1 MSTPTTHNSQSDP
14 KIALV
19 TGALGGIGTAICK
32 ALIAGGYH
40 VIATYTPRADQTNR
54 GETWAKNE
62 NLDATKL
69 TFIETNLTD
78 HVNATQAICQAIETA
93 GRIDVLVNN
102 AGITRDTTF
111 KRMSFEQW
119 SDVINT
125 NLMSLFTVTQP
136 VFNKM
141 LEQKS
146 GRIVSISSIN
156 GLKGQFGQVNY
167 SATKAGIIGF
177 SKALAQEGAK
187 SGVTVNVVAPG
198 YTGTKMVMAVPAK
211 VLEGI
216 TAAIP
221 MNRLAMPEE
230 IAAAVMYL
238 VSDGAAYV
246 TGETLNVNG
255 GQYMH

>member
-1 MSTPTTHNSQSDP
+1 MTTTNHSTSTK

-19 TGALGGIGTAICK
+19 TGALGGIGTAICH
-32 ALIAGGYH
+32 ALSQAGYH
-40 VIATYTPRADQTNR
+40 IIATYTHKADSTVNR
-54 GETWAKNE
+54 GEAWLKEEGLNPR
-62 NLDATKL
+62 DF
-69 TFIETNLTD
+69 TFIQTNLND
-78 HVNATQAICQAIETA
+78 HDAASQAIHDAIETA
-93 GRIDVLVNN
+93 GHIDVLVNN

-111 KRMSFEQW
+111 KKMTYAQW
-119 SDVINT
+119 SEVIDT
-125 NLMSLFTVTQP
+125 NLKSLFTVTQP

-141 LEQKS
+141 LEQQS

-156 GLKGQFGQVNY
+156 GLKGQFGQTNY

-198 YTGTKMVMAVPAK
+198 YTGTKMVMSVPEK
-211 VLEGI
+211 VMDSI
-216 TAAIP
+216 KANIP
-221 MNRLAMPEE
+221 MGRIAQPEE

-238 VSDGAAYV
+238 VSDAAAYV
-246 TGETLNVNG
+246 TGETINVNG

>member
-1 MSTPTTHNSQSDP
+1 LNFLLQPTITTNKERTVMTTDNSTANK

-19 TGALGGIGTAICK
+19 TGALGGIGTAICH
-32 ALIAGGYH
+32 ALIQAGYH
-40 VIATYTPRADQTNR
+40 IIATYTHKGMNASDF
-54 GETWAKNE
+54 
-62 NLDATKL
+62 
-69 TFIETNLTD
+69 TFVETNLTD
-78 HVNATQAICQAIETA
+78 HEAATKAIVDAIEKA
-93 GRIDVLVNN
+93 GHIDVLVNN

-111 KRMSFEQW
+111 KKMTYEQW
-119 SDVINT
+119 SEVIDT
-125 NLMSLFTVTQP
+125 NLKSLFTVTQP

-156 GLKGQFGQVNY
+156 GLKGQFGQTNY

-198 YTGTKMVMAVPAK
+198 YTGTKMVMAVPEK
-211 VLEGI
+211 VMESIKAG
-216 TAAIP
+216 IP
-221 MNRLAMPEE
+221 MGRIAQPEE

-238 VSDGAAYV
+238 VSDGAAYI
-246 TGETLNVNG
+246 TGETINVNG